1 MLANRE
7 YEIWVN
13 MPVPV
18 PGTTLTDCYPSQYMT
33 SYLQSAGAVTQ
44 AAFNP
49 LICPGD
55 YSAVGP
61 YTSNYIACCPRY
73 FLPPYLENI
82 SSTNS
87 KTSGYSF
94 AEPTVTA
101 LPLRP
106 AFGGTCYSPIYEAT
120 PVIVTQYGNASV
132 TATITFSATV
142 TNAQAYA
149 LPYDGY
155 AYGVAEVPS
164 ITSATTR
171 TTSAIG
177 TETLVVSSPNLKYRQ
192 FLTQTAPLRYCLL
205 LIEHKLNLR
214 FNKQHQY
221 RCQSRHKRRSRRRR
235 TRPPHSIYL
244 VFPSES
250 GEETNRWGGGCRK
263 EITVE

>member
-1 MLANRE
+1 
-7 YEIWVN
+7 
-13 MPVPV
+13 
-18 PGTTLTDCYPSQYMT
+18 MT
-33 SYLQSAGAVTQ
+33 SYLQSAGGVTQ
-44 AAFNP
+44 AAFDP

-61 YTSNYIACCPRY
+61 YTSNYIACCPKY

-82 SSTNS
+82 SCTNS

-101 LPLRP
+101 LALRP

-132 TATITFSATV
+132 TATVTFSATV

-164 ITSATTR
+164 ITSATKT
-171 TTSAIG
+171 TTSPVG
-177 TETLVVSSPNLKYRQ
+177 STETLVVSAPNLKQKQ
-192 FLTQTAPLRYCLL
+192 FLTHTAPPRRCPRL
-205 LIEHKLNLR
+205 LIKHHVKHKLNKR
-214 FNKQHQY
+214 HQY
-221 RCQSRHKRRSRRRR
+221 RRQSGPERRSRRRSP
-235 TRPPHSIYL
+235 RPPHSMYL
-244 VFPSES
+244 VFPTES
-250 GEETNRWGGGCRK
+250 GEESICGRRGRRR
-263 EITVE
+263 EAITVERDLC